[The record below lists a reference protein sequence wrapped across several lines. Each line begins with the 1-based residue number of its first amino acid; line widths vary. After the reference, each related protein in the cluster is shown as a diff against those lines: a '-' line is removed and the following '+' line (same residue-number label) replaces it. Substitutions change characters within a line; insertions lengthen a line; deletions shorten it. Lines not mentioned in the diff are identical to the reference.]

1 MMGDTGPM
9 EPAEAAGSFITPIYR
24 FGFVLIISLFFLW
37 ALANNFN
44 DILIRQFQKSL
55 GLDRAQAGF
64 IQFVFYIGYFVVALP
79 AGLLMRRFGYKAGIL
94 TGLLL
99 YAGGALLFYPASLM
113 LSYGAFLFAL
123 FMIAAGAACLETT
136 ANAYTSSFG
145 DPGTAVQRLNLAQAF
160 NGLGACLAPVIGA
173 LLIFSG
179 VEHSAGTVEAM
190 SPGTLA
196 AYRASEASTVQL
208 PYTLLALAALLVAS
222 AVAVT
227 RLPAAQPHDGASLG
241 EQFRCLARHRP
252 LVGAVIAQFFYVG
265 AQVGIWSYF
274 IDFVKDVTPSV
285 TERNAAFLLS
295 ASLVLFMIGRF
306 SGTAIMARV
315 RPARLLGGY
324 ALANL
329 MLCAVAAFAGGW
341 IAVGAL
347 MVSNFFMSIMFPTIF
362 ALGIEGTGPA
372 KPLASSFIIM
382 AIIGGAIFPPLMG
395 LVAVRAGAVPVA
407 MLLPL
412 VCFAAIALYAR
423 RIKPEL
429 THPA

>member
-1 MMGDTGPM
+1 MGDTGPM
-9 EPAEAAGSFITPIYR
+9 EPAEAGGSFITPTYR

-99 YAGGALLFYPASLM
+99 YAGGALLFFPASLM

-136 ANAYTSSFG
+136 ANAYASSFG

-173 LLIFSG
+173 LLIFTG
-179 VEHSAGTVEAM
+179 VEHSSATVEAM
-190 SPGTLA
+190 SPAALA

-208 PYTLLALAALLVAS
+208 PYTLLALAALLVAG

-227 RLPAAQPHDGASLG
+227 RLPRRPAARRREPGRPVPPPLPSPTASWRCDRAVLLRRRPGWHLELLHRFREGRDAVGDGAERRVPPFG
-241 EQFRCLARHRP
+241 EPGSVHDRPVQRHGNNGAGAAGAAARR
-252 LVGAVIAQFFYVG
+252 
-265 AQVGIWSYF
+265 
-274 IDFVKDVTPSV
+274 
-285 TERNAAFLLS
+285 
-295 ASLVLFMIGRF
+295 
-306 SGTAIMARV
+306 
-315 RPARLLGGY
+315 
-324 ALANL
+324 
-329 MLCAVAAFAGGW
+329 LCARQCHSVRGCSVCGRVDRGRRAD
-341 IAVGAL
+341 
-347 MVSNFFMSIMFPTIF
+347 
-362 ALGIEGTGPA
+362 
-372 KPLASSFIIM
+372 
-382 AIIGGAIFPPLMG
+382 G
-395 LVAVRAGAVPVA
+395 LQLLHVDHVPYDLCARDRRDRAG
-407 MLLPL
+407 
-412 VCFAAIALYAR
+412 
-423 RIKPEL
+423 
-429 THPA
+429 